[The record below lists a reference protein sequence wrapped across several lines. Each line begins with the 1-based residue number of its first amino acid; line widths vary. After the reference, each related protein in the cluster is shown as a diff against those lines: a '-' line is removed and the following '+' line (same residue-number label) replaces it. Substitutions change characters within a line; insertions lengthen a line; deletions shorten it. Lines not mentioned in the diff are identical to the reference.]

1 MNRLQAPAIKDATEF
16 NLTLKPYQKF
26 ILDNGVEIIY
36 VEAGAQDVLMV
47 EWVFDAGN
55 WYDEQKQI
63 ASTTNFLL
71 KNGTSRKSAFELNEE
86 VEYYGSFLNR
96 NCYNETATITLHA
109 PTKQLNHLLPV
120 VREMITDAVFPEE
133 ELAIYVTNTKQKLQV
148 NLKKCEYVAGQLIDA
163 YVYGEKHPYGVYS
176 KPEDFDSLQREQL
189 VRFYEQYYQKGHCI
203 IFAAGKL
210 PADFTST
217 MNSLFGDLPIKPRVP
232 VTKTHLRRPAA
243 EKKHRIIN
251 DPEGVQG
258 AIRLARSFPD
268 RNNPDFQKFLV
279 LNTLFGG
286 FFGSRLMSNIREDK
300 GYTYGIGSGLGNLI
314 RGGFFFISTEV
325 GVDVTQKT
333 LDEIYKELA
342 LLREELIGEDELE
355 LIRNYMLGQ
364 FLRTV
369 EGPFSLADKFKLI
382 WEFGLSYDYF
392 DNYFNQVKTVQ
403 PTELNQLAKSY
414 FQEKDMIECVVGKK

>member
-71 KNGTSRKSAFELNEE
+71 KNGTSRKTAFELNEE

-109 PTKQLNHLLPV
+109 PTKQLKHLLPV

-210 PADFTST
+210 PTDFTST

-232 VTKTHLRRPAA
+232 VTKTHLRQPAA

-268 RNNPDFQKFLV
+268 RKNPDFQKFLV

-300 GYTYGIGSGLGNLI
+300 GYTYGIYSYLQNHLQEAAWV
-314 RGGFFFISTEV
+314 ISTEAGRTV
-325 GVDVTQKT
+325 CEDAIK
-333 LDEIYKELA
+333 EIYHEMQVLKEEKVDD
-342 LLREELIGEDELE
+342 EELQLVKNYMIGSTLGDLDGPFHIIARWKNIILNGFDEGYFYRGINTIKTITPDEL
-355 LIRNYMLGQ
+355 M
-364 FLRTV
+364 
-369 EGPFSLADKFKLI
+369 
-382 WEFGLSYDYF
+382 
-392 DNYFNQVKTVQ
+392 
-403 PTELNQLAKSY
+403 QLANKY
-414 FQEKDMIECVVGKK
+414 FVEEDMYELVVI

>member
-96 NCYNETATITLHA
+96 NCYNETATITLHT
-109 PTKQLNHLLPV
+109 PTKQLKHLLPV

-133 ELAIYVTNTKQKLQV
+133 ELGVYVTNTKQKLQV

-163 YVYGEKHPYGVYS
+163 YLYGEKHPYGVYS
-176 KPEDFDSLQREQL
+176 KPEDFDSIQREQL
-189 VRFYEQYYQKGHCI
+189 VRFYEQYYQNGRCI

-210 PADFTST
+210 PPDFTS
-217 MNSLFGDLPIKPRVP
+217 MMSSLFGDLPIKPRVP
-232 VTKTHLRRPAA
+232 VTKTHLRQPAT
-243 EKKHRIIN
+243 EKKYRIIN
-251 DPEGVQG
+251 DTEGVQG
-258 AIRLARSFPD
+258 AIRLARPFPD
-268 RNNPDFQKFLV
+268 RKNPDFQKFLV

-300 GYTYGIGSGLGNLI
+300 GYTYGIYSYLQNHLQEAAWV
-314 RGGFFFISTEV
+314 ISTEAGRTV
-325 GVDVTQKT
+325 CEDAIK
-333 LDEIYKELA
+333 EIYHEMQVLKEEMVDE
-342 LLREELIGEDELE
+342 EELQLVKNYMIGSTLGDLDGPFHIIARWKNIILNGFDEKYFYRGIDIIKNITPEELMQLANKYFMEDEMYE
-355 LIRNYMLGQ
+355 L
-364 FLRTV
+364 
-369 EGPFSLADKFKLI
+369 
-382 WEFGLSYDYF
+382 
-392 DNYFNQVKTVQ
+392 
-403 PTELNQLAKSY
+403 
-414 FQEKDMIECVVGKK
+414 VVV

>member
-55 WYDEQKQI
+55 WYDDQKQI

-96 NCYNETATITLHA
+96 NCYNETATITLHT
-109 PTKQLNHLLPV
+109 PTKQLKHLLPV

-133 ELAIYVTNTKQKLQV
+133 ELGVYVTNTKQKLQV

-163 YVYGEKHPYGVYS
+163 YLYGEKHPYGVYS
-176 KPEDFDSLQREQL
+176 KPEDFDSIQREQL
-189 VRFYEQYYQKGHCI
+189 VRFYEQYYQNGRCI

-210 PADFTST
+210 PPDFTS
-217 MNSLFGDLPIKPRVP
+217 MMSSLFGDLPIKPRVP
-232 VTKTHLRRPAA
+232 VTKTHLRQPAT
-243 EKKHRIIN
+243 EKKYRIIN
-251 DPEGVQG
+251 DTEGVQG
-258 AIRLARSFPD
+258 AIRLARPFPD
-268 RNNPDFQKFLV
+268 RKNPDFQKFLV

-300 GYTYGIGSGLGNLI
+300 GYTYGIYSYLQNHLQEAAWV
-314 RGGFFFISTEV
+314 ISTEAGRTV
-325 GVDVTQKT
+325 CEDAIK
-333 LDEIYKELA
+333 EIYHEMQVLKEEMVDE
-342 LLREELIGEDELE
+342 EELQLVKNYMIGSTLGDLDGPFHIIARWKNIILNGFDEKYFYRGIDIIKNITPEELMQLANKYFMEDEMYE
-355 LIRNYMLGQ
+355 L
-364 FLRTV
+364 
-369 EGPFSLADKFKLI
+369 
-382 WEFGLSYDYF
+382 
-392 DNYFNQVKTVQ
+392 
-403 PTELNQLAKSY
+403 
-414 FQEKDMIECVVGKK
+414 VVV

>member
-109 PTKQLNHLLPV
+109 PTKQLKHLLPV

-148 NLKKCEYVAGQLIDA
+148 NLKKCEYVA
-163 YVYGEKHPYGVYS
+163 VS
-176 KPEDFDSLQREQL
+176 
-189 VRFYEQYYQKGHCI
+189 
-203 IFAAGKL
+203 
-210 PADFTST
+210 
-217 MNSLFGDLPIKPRVP
+217 
-232 VTKTHLRRPAA
+232 
-243 EKKHRIIN
+243 
-251 DPEGVQG
+251 
-258 AIRLARSFPD
+258 
-268 RNNPDFQKFLV
+268 
-279 LNTLFGG
+279 
-286 FFGSRLMSNIREDK
+286 
-300 GYTYGIGSGLGNLI
+300 
-314 RGGFFFISTEV
+314 
-325 GVDVTQKT
+325 
-333 LDEIYKELA
+333 
-342 LLREELIGEDELE
+342 
-355 LIRNYMLGQ
+355 
-364 FLRTV
+364 
-369 EGPFSLADKFKLI
+369 
-382 WEFGLSYDYF
+382 
-392 DNYFNQVKTVQ
+392 
-403 PTELNQLAKSY
+403 
-414 FQEKDMIECVVGKK
+414 

>member
-300 GYTYGIGSGLGNLI
+300 GYTYGIYSYLQNHLQEAAWV
-314 RGGFFFISTEV
+314 ISTEAGRTV
-325 GVDVTQKT
+325 CEDAIK
-333 LDEIYKELA
+333 EIYHEMQVLKEEKVDD
-342 LLREELIGEDELE
+342 EELQLVK
-355 LIRNYMLGQ
+355 NYMIGSTLGD
-364 FLRTV
+364 LD
-369 EGPFSLADKFKLI
+369 GPFHIIARWKNIILNGFD
-382 WEFGLSYDYF
+382 EGYF
-392 DNYFNQVKTVQ
+392 YRGINTIKTIT
-403 PTELNQLAKSY
+403 PEELMQLANKY
-414 FQEKDMIECVVGKK
+414 FVAEEMYELVVI

>member
-109 PTKQLNHLLPV
+109 PTKQLKHLLPV

-232 VTKTHLRRPAA
+232 VTKTHLRQPAA

-268 RNNPDFQKFLV
+268 RKNPDFQKFLV

-300 GYTYGIGSGLGNLI
+300 GYTYGIYSYLQNHLQEAAWV
-314 RGGFFFISTEV
+314 ISTEAGRTV
-325 GVDVTQKT
+325 CEDAIK
-333 LDEIYKELA
+333 EIYHEMQVLKEEKVDD
-342 LLREELIGEDELE
+342 EELQLVKNYMIGSTLGDLDGPFHIIARWKNIILNGFDEGYFYRGINTIKTITPDEL
-355 LIRNYMLGQ
+355 M
-364 FLRTV
+364 
-369 EGPFSLADKFKLI
+369 
-382 WEFGLSYDYF
+382 
-392 DNYFNQVKTVQ
+392 
-403 PTELNQLAKSY
+403 QLANKY
-414 FQEKDMIECVVGKK
+414 FVEEDMYELVVI

>member
-109 PTKQLNHLLPV
+109 PTKQLKHLLPV

-258 AIRLARSFPD
+258 AIRLARPFPD

-300 GYTYGIGSGLGNLI
+300 GYTYGIYSYLQNHLQEAAWV
-314 RGGFFFISTEV
+314 ISTEAGRTV
-325 GVDVTQKT
+325 CEDAIK
-333 LDEIYKELA
+333 EIYHEMQVLKEEKVDD
-342 LLREELIGEDELE
+342 EELQLVK
-355 LIRNYMLGQ
+355 NYMIGSTLGD
-364 FLRTV
+364 LD
-369 EGPFSLADKFKLI
+369 GPFHIIARWKNIILNGFD
-382 WEFGLSYDYF
+382 EGYF
-392 DNYFNQVKTVQ
+392 YRGINTIKTIT
-403 PTELNQLAKSY
+403 PEELMQLANKY
-414 FQEKDMIECVVGKK
+414 FVAEEMYELVVI